1 MQLDKGTDVSS
12 SYQAELV
19 KDLVR
24 LEETGVEDKEGQIP
38 NQGNL
43 GCFLKQLGFCPA
55 GNATP

>member
-43 GCFLKQLGFCPA
+43 GCF
-55 GNATP
+55 